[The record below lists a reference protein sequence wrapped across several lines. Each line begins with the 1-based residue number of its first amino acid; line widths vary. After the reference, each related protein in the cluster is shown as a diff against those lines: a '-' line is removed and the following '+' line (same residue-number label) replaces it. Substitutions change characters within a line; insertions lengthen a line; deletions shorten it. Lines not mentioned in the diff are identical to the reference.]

1 MPFTRTWAETFDQ
14 HSLVANIVITSLAL
28 VGGVLLGADAVARF
42 DPIYYLVDASRADS
56 TGFTSRRSGCR
67 CFLRGRRCRRFLRD
81 ACLDRARWRLKPCS
95 VGAPGR
101 RLACRAAQAN

>member
-42 DPIYYLVDASRADS
+42 DPIYSSS
-56 TGFTSRRSGCR
+56 TRRGRFHRLHESPIWLSLLLAGSSLSALSSRR
-67 CFLRGRRCRRFLRD
+67 L
-81 ACLDRARWRLKPCS
+81 P
-95 VGAPGR
+95 
-101 RLACRAAQAN
+101 